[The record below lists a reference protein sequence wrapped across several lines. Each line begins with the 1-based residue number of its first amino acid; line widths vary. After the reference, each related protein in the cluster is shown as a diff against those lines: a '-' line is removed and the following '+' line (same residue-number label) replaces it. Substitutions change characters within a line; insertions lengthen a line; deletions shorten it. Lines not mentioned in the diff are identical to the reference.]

1 MTSRATLQQFAD
13 GTFDLLVV
21 GGGITGAGVAR
32 EASLRGLRVALV
44 EARDFACGTSSRST
58 KLIHG
63 GLRYLKN
70 MDFRLVRE
78 AVQERMR
85 MLAMAPHLVKVVPFL
100 FPVYQGDPDS
110 LFMLRLGLTLYDW
123 FAGKGNPIPHRIH
136 DPGALLAKEPLLG
149 SAHLNGGAEYCDA
162 ATNDARLT
170 FEVVLSAMAH
180 GATVANYMAVT
191 DFLKDAGGQVVGA
204 KLVDQLTGETGEV
217 RAKRV
222 IAAGG
227 PWADAIRRLEDP
239 GAPELLRLTKGVHL
253 TLPAAKLPIKSAVVM
268 RGPDGRMMFAVPAGE
283 FTYVGTTDTDYT
295 GDPRSVGVEASDV
308 DYILAATNRTFP
320 GARVTPDDV
329 NSAWAGLRPLVRP
342 QGGKSPSA
350 TSRDYTLNRS
360 QSGLYSVAGGKLT
373 AFRHM
378 ASHIVDVVFPATKGD
393 HLQKSMAPL
402 PGAAQPVLSAEQVSA
417 LAAQTRTPVGRV
429 ARLAEQYG
437 GFFAQV
443 LAELPE
449 GGDGTKST
457 EHQWLS
463 AQLRHA
469 VKHEMAVRLEDVLA
483 RRTETFLFTA
493 GNGRAYVESLA
504 QEMGAMLG
512 WAPQRVAEEA
522 QSCLAQ
528 IDAMFAWRHE
538 QAPARVSG

>member
-1 MTSRATLQQFAD
+1 MTSRATLQQFSE

-21 GGGITGAGVAR
+21 GGGITGSGVAR

-44 EARDFACGTSSRST
+44 EARDFASGTSSRST

-85 MLAMAPHLVKVVPFL
+85 MLEMAPHLVKVVPFL

-110 LFMLRLGLTLYDW
+110 LLMLRAGLTLYDW

-136 DPGALLAKEPLLG
+136 GPGALLGREPLIGAHRLG
-149 SAHLNGGAEYCDA
+149 GGAEYCDA

-170 FEVVLSAMAH
+170 LEVVQSAISL
-180 GATVANYMAVT
+180 GATVANYMAVESILRDT
-191 DFLKDAGGQVVGA
+191 NQQIYGA
-204 KLVDQLTGETGEV
+204 RLVDKLTGETGEV

-227 PWADAIRRLEDP
+227 PWADSIRQMEQP

-253 TLPAAKLPIKSAVVM
+253 TLPAKKLPIKSAVVM

-295 GDPRSVGVEASDV
+295 GDPQKVGVDASDV
-308 DYILAATNRTFP
+308 AYIIEATNRTFP
-320 GARVTPDDV
+320 QAHVTGDDV

-342 QGGKSPSA
+342 QAGKSPSS
-350 TSRDYTLNRS
+350 TSRDYTLNRGP
-360 QSGLYSVAGGKLT
+360 SGLYSVAGGKLT

-378 ASHIVDVVFPATKGD
+378 AAHIVDEVFPKTKGD
-393 HLQKSMAPL
+393 HLQASMAPL
-402 PGAAQPVLSAEQVSA
+402 PGAVLPMLTPDQLGA
-417 LAAQTRTPVGRV
+417 LAAQTRTPIAHVT
-429 ARLAEQYG
+429 RLAEQYG
-437 GFFAQV
+437 GNFKRV
-443 LAELPE
+443 LAELPD
-449 GGDGTKST
+449 GGDPARST

-493 GNGRAYVESLA
+493 GNGREYVESLA
-504 QEMGAMLG
+504 QEMGEMLG
-512 WAPQRVAEEA
+512 WSTERVAAESK
-522 QSCLAQ
+522 SCLAQ
-528 IDAMFAWRHE
+528 IDAMFAWRQE
-538 QAPARVSG
+538 QEPSRSVS